1 MKNFLLLSAVLALLA
16 VQPIATHAVEYVDWV
31 DWAQIQHW
39 AGDPDGQNK
48 CALVIDFQD
57 IEGMESLVWGYR
69 WNGTKTGEDLIR
81 AVASQ
86 SSILTA
92 MIQYTG
98 SMGSTLNGL
107 GVSMNREELDF
118 LHYDFSRAAISGEVS
133 FGYFTPNTSM
143 GQETAP
149 GYEAEQMCI
158 DAIERAKE
166 TGIIEHPLNAFFYG
180 YPAYDY
186 DYWQLEDG
194 YEAPDFRWRSGW
206 YDGYWSYWHGPND
219 YDYMGYSGLG
229 MSSTELY
236 DGCIQAW
243 KYIVFNGDGIGYMGG
258 ELAEALNYDMADWG
272 EEMHEAA
279 EAVQP
284 INQSDVTFWVGSG
297 EKAATVV
304 FQFNDGRGPENL
316 VYGYR
321 WSGGWDDDLM
331 TVISNIAK
339 ADPRM
344 SFSKSGSQLMLT
356 YDSDHDGK
364 ITSTYD
370 HTDVSETWNCYVKR
384 TIDTDFN
391 KVNSGRWLNPNAVMI
406 FSHQPKETA
415 SVELPYALFRPAIDS
430 EQILTVPT
438 CIDYALADKNL
449 ELPVFV
455 QVPEGGKI
463 NTAFSW
469 IKTGFPMLSAT
480 NVQNLMGHVTA
491 YSNFAPAEGSVQI
504 RGSYTAPGATTA
516 EYVFSN
522 DAKIILRNPLRPIT
536 SISYMQSEVDA
547 RLGHA
552 VDNPLVIEPADATY
566 TKMTYKSSNI
576 RAATVNSSTGVVTTT
591 KTAGEADIT
600 ATYAFNSDLTASFSL
615 QSELKVPVED
625 ITFESADENGVI
637 TLTPK
642 EMTGLFPIITPADP
656 DIADV
661 TVTLSDNGTAASNY
675 IATMYKVNLWDEN
688 NTRMTPYE
696 LSGHREGEC
705 SLTVNAADGSG
716 FEKKFIVR
724 VVDRE
729 RDEPIDYNTGTIML
743 NEEWYGHTN
752 GGLNWFSPDYDVVYQ
767 AYERENPGMSFGCT
781 SQYGIIYDGKLI
793 VSSKQAVDGGD
804 PLPGGGRLVVADA
817 ASLKR
822 IGSIDEIIFGDE
834 TRSNDGRALCGAG
847 HGRVYMG
854 TNNGIYVID
863 TDNCRII
870 GKVGSEILDDEDDG
884 KPNTDPSG
892 SLYSGQ
898 IGDMTLA
905 GHYVFAIK
913 QSTGVSIIDIDTD
926 RIIKS
931 IPDVNVQGITQSAD
945 GRVWYATKEDGH
957 SVFVAIDPET
967 LEESERVDV
976 PAECGV
982 VNCGWGAW
990 RTTQFTGAHSVN
1002 SLFFSGGSGITN
1014 GGDGYYWRYDVD
1026 DNQFR
1031 PIAKV
1036 SGLPAHTP
1044 GVLQAAY
1051 GTVRY
1056 DDRTGM
1062 IIAGTTEFK
1071 ASGHYRYNWT
1081 HFIDAE
1087 TGEFMHTVELRPYYW
1102 FQSMPIFPDVY
1113 DPEIED
1119 IDDIVMSVDDE
1130 PVVVTINATDRDNND
1145 ANIRYSLIDSPLA
1158 TADDEDG
1165 SLPVEVALEGNRLT
1179 LTPKAIGSRTI
1190 GFAVES
1196 NGKVVNHA
1204 VNVSVRDM
1212 ITGVDSVVSAEQR
1225 ISCDGRTLTVSG
1237 FNGTSFDIVNPEGI
1251 AVDSFT
1257 ANSDNY
1263 IHTLA
1268 VNHGIYIVISGNG
1281 VAKKII
1287 VK

>member
-1 MKNFLLLSAVLALLA
+1 MKKFLVLSAVLA
-16 VQPIATHAVEYVDWV
+16 VQPIATHAVEHVDWV
-31 DWAQIQHW
+31 DWEQIEHW

-57 IEGMESLVWGYR
+57 KEGADALVWGYR

-81 AVASQ
+81 AVASE

-98 SMGSTLNGL
+98 TMGSTLNGL
-107 GVSMNREELDF
+107 GVSMNRDELDF
-118 LHYDFSRAAISGEVS
+118 LQYDFQSAAIRGEVS
-133 FGYFTPNTSM
+133 FGYFTPNSSM
-143 GQETAP
+143 GQDIAP
-149 GYEAEQMCI
+149 GYDAEDMCI
-158 DAIERAKE
+158 QAIERAKT
-166 TGIIEHPLNAFFYG
+166 TGIIEHPLNAFAYG

-186 DYWQLEDG
+186 DYWQLEEG
-194 YEAPDFRWRSGW
+194 YAGSDEYRWRAGW

-219 YDYMGYSGLG
+219 YEYMSYSGLG
-229 MSSTELY
+229 MSSSVLS
-236 DGCIQAW
+236 DGDVQAW
-243 KYIVFNGDGIGYMGG
+243 KYIVFNGDGIRYMGG
-258 ELAEALNYDMADWG
+258 DLTETLDYSMADWG
-272 EEMHEAA
+272 EEMHQAA
-279 EAVQP
+279 EVVQP
-284 INQSDVTFWVGSG
+284 VNQADVDFWVGTG
-297 EKAATVV
+297 EKAATVI

-321 WSGGWDDDLM
+321 WSGGWDDNLM
-331 TVISNIAK
+331 TVISNIAA

-344 SFSKSGSQLMLT
+344 SFTQAGSQVTLT
-356 YDSDHDGK
+356 YDSNHDGE
-364 ITSTYD
+364 ISGSYD
-370 HTDVSETWNCYVKR
+370 HIDVSDTWNCYVKR
-384 TIDTDFN
+384 VIDEDFS

-406 FSHQPKETA
+406 FSHQPEDMA
-415 SVELPYALFRPAIDS
+415 SVELPYQLFRPALDEERI
-430 EQILTVPT
+430 ITVPKQ
-438 CIDYALADKNL
+438 IDYALADENL
-449 ELPVFV
+449 RLPLFI
-455 QVPEGGKI
+455 QVPDGGKV
-463 NTAFSW
+463 NTAFNW
-469 IKTGFPMLSAT
+469 IKTDLPTISSAS
-480 NVQNLMGHVTA
+480 VQNLMGTVTA
-491 YSNFAPAEGSVQI
+491 YSNFKPTDGNVQI
-504 RGSYTAPGATTA
+504 RGSYTAPGSSKA

-522 DAKIILRNPLRPIT
+522 EAHITLRYPLKPIVAM
-536 SISYMQSEVDA
+536 SYEQPEVAA
-547 RLGHA
+547 RLGHK
-552 VDNPLVIEPADATY
+552 VENTLVIQPHDATY
-566 TKMTYKSSNI
+566 TKMTYKSSNT

-615 QSELKVPVED
+615 QSELMVPVED
-625 ITFESADENGVI
+625 ITFEGADENGVI

-642 EMTGLFPIITPADP
+642 EMTGLFPIITPEDP
-656 DIADV
+656 DISD
-661 TVTLSDNGTAASNY
+661 VTLSLADNGSDKSNY
-675 IATMYKVNLWDEN
+675 IATMYMVRLWDEN
-688 NTRMTPYE
+688 NNVLQPYE

-705 SLTVNAADGSG
+705 SLTVKASDGSG
-716 FEKKFIVR
+716 FEKKFVVR

-729 RDEPIDYNTGTIML
+729 RDESIDYTTGTIML

-817 ASLKR
+817 ASLQR

-863 TDNCRII
+863 TDNCQII
-870 GKVGSEILDDEDDG
+870 GKVGSEILDEEDDG

-913 QSTGVSIIDIDTD
+913 QTTGVSIIDIDTD

-967 LEESERVDV
+967 LEETKRVDV

-982 VNCGWGAW
+982 VNCSWGSW

-1002 SLFFSGGSGITN
+1002 SLFFSGGSAITN

-1044 GVLQAAY
+1044 GLLQGAY

-1087 TGEFMHTVELRPYYW
+1087 TGEFKHTVELRPYYW

-1119 IDDIVMSVDDE
+1119 IDDIVMSVDGE
-1130 PVVVTINATDRDNND
+1130 PIVVTINATDRDNND
-1145 ANIRYSLIDSPLA
+1145 ANIRYSLIDSPRPA
-1158 TADDEDG
+1158 SAYDEYG
-1165 SLPVEVALEGNRLT
+1165 YLPVEAALEGNQLT
-1179 LTPKAIGSRTI
+1179 LTPKAIGSHTI

-1204 VNVSVRDM
+1204 VNVTVRD
-1212 ITGVDSVVSAEQR
+1212 IISGVESVVSAEQR
-1225 ISCDGRTLTVSG
+1225 ISCDGSTLTVSG
-1237 FNGTSFDIVNPEGI
+1237 FNGTSFDIVNPGGI

-1257 ANSDNY
+1257 ANSDSY

-1268 VNHGIYIVISGNG
+1268 VNRGIYIVIGSNG